1 MKRVDY
7 YKTYYENLSPSN
19 FKVEKVNDKIVI
31 SGIENHYPKGFDD
44 KDVKQYKVKQS
55 DIDKYEKGGG
65 IGQYAPLYHY
75 VKRDMIIPILWDNKL
90 KGSFVKGDKEYGVST
105 TRNPYSRMKRHN
117 HNDDRLVLDQNKLRR
132 DGYKIV
138 PFDYL
143 SIAIGRED
151 ETNIKHYATKIDP
164 SRNTMQ
170 GFGFEYEE
178 VILGNIEPLEDY
190 LLYID
195 ISFDKED
202 KSDFKINKIK
212 KDLHLW
218 ENIMDEYP
226 NVKLRLYQWGKRPY
240 VVSIE
245 DLRKLVKEYEDKN
258 PPIKIKRKKRI
269 LQNGGQVPM
278 NVKRFDKEGKE
289 IDRMTWD
296 EVKKYE
302 KSPHIHF
309 NIINSRWIV
318 KNHPNPNDYTQFW
331 SQQKAEDFS
340 KLKYDENKDAFYSR
354 KKYEALTDY
363 KQGGRIKP
371 KKTDA
376 NFKQALQ
383 KWESSMSN
391 KK

>member
-202 KSDFKINKIK
+202 KSDFKIN
-212 KDLHLW
+212 
-218 ENIMDEYP
+218 
-226 NVKLRLYQWGKRPY
+226 
-240 VVSIE
+240 
-245 DLRKLVKEYEDKN
+245 
-258 PPIKIKRKKRI
+258 
-269 LQNGGQVPM
+269 
-278 NVKRFDKEGKE
+278 
-289 IDRMTWD
+289 
-296 EVKKYE
+296 
-302 KSPHIHF
+302 
-309 NIINSRWIV
+309 
-318 KNHPNPNDYTQFW
+318 
-331 SQQKAEDFS
+331 
-340 KLKYDENKDAFYSR
+340 
-354 KKYEALTDY
+354 
-363 KQGGRIKP
+363 
-371 KKTDA
+371 
-376 NFKQALQ
+376 
-383 KWESSMSN
+383 
-391 KK
+391 